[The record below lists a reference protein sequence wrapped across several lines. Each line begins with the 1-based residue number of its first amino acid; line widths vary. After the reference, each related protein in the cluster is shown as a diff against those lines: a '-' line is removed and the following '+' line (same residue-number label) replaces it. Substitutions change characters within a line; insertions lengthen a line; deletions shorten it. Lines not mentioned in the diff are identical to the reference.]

1 MKLDETAAIEVL
13 RDILE
18 ELGKTQKVIANL
30 EIKLHERDQLIEK
43 LCNDNQQLI
52 AGFEEKHSRIE
63 VKAPKP
69 DLSEMNR
76 ELRAG
81 LAEVTTEVAKRPAP
95 VTRQFRILL
104 FPENNPEKFY
114 KMAFGRLIPWT
125 FGFIVAWQ
133 LLSLGQKSVEAYTAR
148 QYSRNANIAA
158 DAWLKVYQTGSKTLQ
173 NKMGK
178 AWQEAE
184 KQN

>member
-1 MKLDETAAIEVL
+1 MKLDETAATEVL

-18 ELGKTQKVIANL
+18 ELGKTQKIVENL
-30 EIKLHERDQLIEK
+30 EAKLGERDQMIES
-43 LCNDNQQLI
+43 LCKENQQLI
-52 AGFEEKHSRIE
+52 AGFEEKYSRIE

-69 DLSEMNR
+69 DLSEMNQ
-76 ELRAG
+76 ELRTG
-81 LAEVTTEVAKRPAP
+81 LAGVATEVAKKPVP
-95 VTRQFRILL
+95 VTRQFRVLL

-148 QYSRNANIAA
+148 QYSKNANIAA
-158 DAWLKVYQTGSKTLQ
+158 AAWLKIYEGGSKTLQ

-178 AWQEAE
+178 AWREAE

>member
-1 MKLDETAAIEVL
+1 MKLDETAATEVL

-18 ELGKTQKVIANL
+18 ELGKTQKIVENL
-30 EIKLHERDQLIEK
+30 ETRLQERDLLIEK
-43 LCNDNQQLI
+43 LLKENQQLI
-52 AGFEEKHSRIE
+52 AGFEEKYSRIE

-69 DLSEMNR
+69 DLTEMNR
-76 ELRAG
+76 ELRTG
-81 LAEVTTEVAKRPAP
+81 LTGVMTEVAKKPAP
-95 VTRQFRILL
+95 ITRQFRILF

-114 KMAFGRLIPWT
+114 KMVFGRLIPWA
-125 FGFIVAWQ
+125 FGLVIAWQ

-158 DAWLKVYQTGSKTLQ
+158 AAWFKVYEAGSKTLK

-178 AWQEAE
+178 AWEEAE